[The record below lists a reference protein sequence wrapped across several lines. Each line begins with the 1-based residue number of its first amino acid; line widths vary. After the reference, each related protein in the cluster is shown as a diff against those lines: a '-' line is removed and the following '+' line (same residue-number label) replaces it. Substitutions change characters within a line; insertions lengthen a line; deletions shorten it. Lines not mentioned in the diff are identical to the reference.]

1 MLWTYN
7 LYSWRTYPLTNPLQ
21 SSYPDTPILE
31 HFPTNVCCS
40 PRPLV
45 FLPLLQPVTLCLM
58 LARGWHQHTYLWLE
72 CIWTFI
78 PYCGFKYQHPNSWTL
93 RPSVG
98 EIHQPVEDNCV
109 PKTDGGVDHRRGM
122 VCRKRTQAGP
132 QMVCVLFLVSKYRTE
147 YQSTSKPLEHFT
159 ITPLPF
165 YN

>member
-58 LARGWHQHTYLWLE
+58 LARGWHQNRVVWYKWLVA
-72 CIWTFI
+72 IQKTQ
-78 PYCGFKYQHPNSWTL
+78 K
-93 RPSVG
+93 
-98 EIHQPVEDNCV
+98 EIAS
-109 PKTDGGVDHRRGM
+109 G
-122 VCRKRTQAGP
+122 
-132 QMVCVLFLVSKYRTE
+132 Y
-147 YQSTSKPLEHFT
+147 
-159 ITPLPF
+159 
-165 YN
+165 